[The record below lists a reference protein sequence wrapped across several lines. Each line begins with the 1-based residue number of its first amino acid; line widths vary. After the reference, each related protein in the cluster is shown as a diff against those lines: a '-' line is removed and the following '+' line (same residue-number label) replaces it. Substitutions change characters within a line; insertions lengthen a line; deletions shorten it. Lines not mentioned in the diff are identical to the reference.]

1 MATLAQIISATMY
14 NNSSLRQSQLDNIY
28 LYLKTYS
35 NDAMGTNQLDKFV
48 LNASLGIAVRISLN
62 VAQVA
67 NMALGI

>member
-1 MATLAQIISATMY
+1 
-14 NNSSLRQSQLDNIY
+14 
-28 LYLKTYS
+28 
-35 NDAMGTNQLDKFV
+35 MGTNQLDKFV